1 MAMARQGRN
10 RSNRP
15 HISRGIRAAMR
26 EELEKQ
32 EDISLPSWGVFDISA
47 RVSITKKK
55 RRKKMF
61 GPK

>member
-1 MAMARQGRN
+1 
-10 RSNRP
+10 
-15 HISRGIRAAMR
+15 MR

-47 RVSITKKK
+47 RVPITKKK

>member
-1 MAMARQGRN
+1 
-10 RSNRP
+10 
-15 HISRGIRAAMR
+15 MR